1 LVTLSRSKNADILE
15 DVRKS
20 GDLSDAT
27 AAKLKAAVEGYA
39 RTFA

>member
-1 LVTLSRSKNADILE
+1 LRNQKPEILE
-15 DVRKS
+15 EIRAS
-20 GDLSDAT
+20 GDLGEAT